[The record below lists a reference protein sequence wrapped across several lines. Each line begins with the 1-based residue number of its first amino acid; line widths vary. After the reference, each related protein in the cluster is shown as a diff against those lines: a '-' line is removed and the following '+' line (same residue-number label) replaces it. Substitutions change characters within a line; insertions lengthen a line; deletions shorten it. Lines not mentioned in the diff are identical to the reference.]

1 MFGTSEIFDTHA
13 EALTYLSAMIPS
25 PDHCDD
31 KGTVVVTVDCLPGR
45 AVSAT
50 LKPEGTGLLSVSYTH
65 LTLPTILLV

>member
-50 LKPEGTGLLSVSYTH
+50 LKPEGTGLPVSYTH
-65 LTLPTILLV
+65 LTLPTVYPA

>member
-31 KGTVVVTVDCLPGR
+31 KGTVVVTVNCLPGW

-50 LKPEGTGLLSVSYTH
+50 LKPEGIGL
-65 LTLPTILLV
+65 PFMI